1 MPWAKIRGCCQ
12 VSGLKLFPNPQIEPK
27 VDIAGPRLLLLFLLF
42 LLKSFELQ
50 LLDSFPGLVLSHGP
64 VTGCINIKLLYVQL
78 SC

>member
-1 MPWAKIRGCCQ
+1 M
-12 VSGLKLFPNPQIEPK
+12 GLKLFPNPQIKPK
-27 VDIAGPRLLLLFLLF
+27 VDIAGPRLLLLFLLL

-64 VTGCINIKLLYVQL
+64 VTGCININLLYVQL